1 MNFRVLC
8 AAALLTAIPVI
19 ATAAEESTQ
28 RIAPAGPTIELSE
41 LIARVAK
48 KTGKQF
54 VIDPHANGAVPTAGF
69 EVERVDYPMLLA
81 ILRVNGLATFTQ
93 GGIVSVIPDAIAR
106 QLPTPTLAADDPKIA
121 DDELITRI
129 VQTRNI
135 CAGQAVPL
143 LRPMMPQ
150 FAHLAALPATN
161 TLLIVDRA
169 SNARRIADLIERLD
183 QQAGAKQ
190 DCGSMK
196 SGS

>member
-1 MNFRVLC
+1 MNFRVLYV
-8 AAALLTAIPVI
+8 AALLAAIPVS
-19 ATAAEESTQ
+19 APAAEENTA
-28 RIAPAGPTIELSE
+28 RAAPGGPTIDLSE
-41 LIARVAK
+41 LIARVARK
-48 KTGKQF
+48 SGKQF
-54 VIDPHANGAVPTAGF
+54 VIDPHANGTVPTAGF

-93 GGIVSVIPDAIAR
+93 GGIVSVVPDAIAR
-106 QLPTPTLAADDPKIA
+106 QLSTPTLTADDPKIP
-121 DDELITRI
+121 DDELVTRV

-135 CAGQAVPL
+135 CAAHAVPV

-150 FAHLAALPATN
+150 FAHLAAFPATN

-169 SNARRIADLIERLD
+169 ANARRIADLIERLD
-183 QQAGAKQ
+183 KQAGAKQ